1 MEMRELREGDRRGLS
16 RLIADVQAEVPEA
29 MAFGVLAPER
39 ICETVEWK
47 LGAVRG
53 GAMADFVA
61 VEGEEVMADCEI
73 LCEGREGT
81 VGILVAEGR
90 RGRGVGGR
98 LLEKCIAS
106 ARDLGVRAVRAKVS
120 ASNTRAISF
129 FEKSGFRRLAGPSE
143 DAVMMGRT
151 LL

>member
-1 MEMRELREGDRRGLS
+1 MEIRELREGDGRGLS

-29 MAFGVLAPER
+29 MTFGILAPER
-39 ICETVEWK
+39 IRETVEWK
-47 LGAVRG
+47 LGAVRE

-61 VEGEEVMADCEI
+61 VDGEEVVADCEI

-81 VGILVAEGR
+81 VGLLVAKGH

-98 LLEKCIAS
+98 LLEKCIAR

-120 ASNTRAISF
+120 ASNARAISF
-129 FEKSGFRRLAGPSE
+129 FEKSGFRRLAGPS
-143 DAVMMGRT
+143 DGVVMMSKT